1 MISLNFQF
9 VVLSIVIILIPF
21 AFSLNS
27 NSIDWCEYWA
37 RVGKKVSIKALRN
50 AFLEQVA
57 NQNEFLKT
65 DRPEC
70 AGYELPSG
78 FKRTETFSCSKT
90 EIYNCLDCEP
100 TCHNLVPKCRKVRRT
115 FATVFTIR
123 DTRVQ
128 RSVQEQCN
136 KGCVCKNGLA
146 RNSEGKCVTLRE
158 CAAQSPPKNDSVK
171 VDEEDGTVMKTV
183 KKMVPVIVNDV
194 WKALFHSISTPDG
207 NASNNRTKEVITPVL
222 TPVEQESRK
231 ENLIITAPTG
241 SEIKDE
247 KHPQKGFYIDY
258 P

>member
-1 MISLNFQF
+1 MISLNFSV
-9 VVLSIVIILIPF
+9 VVLSILLVLIPC
-21 AFSLNS
+21 ALSLNS

-37 RVGKKVSIKALRN
+37 RVAD
-50 AFLEQVA
+50 
-57 NQNEFLKT
+57 QNEFLKT

-100 TCHNLVPKCRKVRRT
+100 TCHNLVPKCRK
-115 FATVFTIR
+115 
-123 DTRVQ
+123 
-128 RSVQEQCN
+128 EQCN

-207 NASNNRTKEVITPVL
+207 NGSNNRTKEVITPVL
-222 TPVEQESRK
+222 TPVEQESRR
-231 ENLIITAPTG
+231 ENLVVTAPTG

>member
-1 MISLNFQF
+1 MISLNFP
-9 VVLSIVIILIPF
+9 VLVLSIVIILIPF

-37 RVGKKVSIKALRN
+37 RVGK
-50 AFLEQVA
+50 
-57 NQNEFLKT
+57 KT

-100 TCHNLVPKCRKVRRT
+100 TCHNLVPKCRK
-115 FATVFTIR
+115 
-123 DTRVQ
+123 
-128 RSVQEQCN
+128 EQCN

-194 WKALFHSISTPDG
+194 WKALFHSLSTPDG

-222 TPVEQESRK
+222 TPVEQESRRA
-231 ENLIITAPTG
+231 NSSINYTAPTG